1 MPVCSTCQLEVP
13 ESQFCNNCGRPLA
26 AQVRQAVGS
35 NRAAFVHW
43 GPLALAASAVF
54 IAPNI
59 TGQIL
64 GYFDPSLWL
73 LGFTLSIFPL
83 LLLWV
88 PGLIILVSAKSNE
101 FEKEHAKS
109 SLNNQISLFI
119 YISVILA
126 LFAGTVFDT
135 TFATTVPLPNS
146 SPWLIL
152 IVGLLM
158 LMAAGLWGLV
168 FSIRGSVAAGSGKL
182 YKYPLSIRF
191 LK

>member
-13 ESQFCNNCGRPLA
+13 ESQFCNNCGRPLTA
-26 AQVRQAVGS
+26 PVNQATES

-43 GPLALAASAVF
+43 GPLALATTAVF
-54 IAPNI
+54 ISPNI
-59 TGQIL
+59 TAQVT
-64 GYFDPSLWL
+64 GYFTPSLWL
-73 LGFTLSIFPL
+73 VGFLISIFPL

-88 PGLIILVSAKSNE
+88 PGLVILVSSKSSE
-101 FEKEHAKS
+101 FDKAHAKS

-119 YISVILA
+119 YISVIVAVFGVTIFDALA
-126 LFAGTVFDT
+126 TGSWGSAG
-135 TFATTVPLPNS
+135 
-146 SPWLIL
+146 PWLVLL
-152 IVGLLM
+152 IGLVL
-158 LMAAGLWGLV
+158 LGAAGICSLT